1 MQNGNMK
8 RIAVLT
14 PSGATSN
21 WRKLEGVMEFAR
33 MCPDWEMQIVTSER
47 VAEVRRALGRFRPD
61 GIICA
66 LLDEKS
72 MAYVAT
78 LDVPTVIAFHPGELA
93 VRPEGARYVVSDSVQ
108 IGRTV
113 ARHVYARGYRSF
125 LCVGKRGSPWE
136 KERFDAF
143 DGELAKFNCRAER
156 LAMPFTS
163 AELLEALAAIPRR
176 TAVFAADDNVAIDV
190 LNVARRHDLDVP
202 RRFGVMGVSN
212 LAIQCD
218 NSHPPLTSLDQ
229 NFAHGGYLAAQ
240 RLKALLRGGIVP
252 KVSFYPPGEIH
263 ERSSLP
269 PVQAQHSLAVDL
281 ATTFIERNV
290 RKPIEVPDVVAAA
303 GVSRRTLEN
312 LFRRELSASVAE
324 TIRNARLDHLAAQV
338 AKSRAPLADICL
350 ACGWTHA
357 AHAMRL
363 FKRRFGTTMGEW
375 REKKVPV
382 PCRTPISAHLN

>member
-1 MQNGNMK
+1 MQSK
-8 RIAVLT
+8 DIRRIAVLA
-14 PSGATSN
+14 PGGATSN
-21 WRKLEGVMEFAR
+21 WRKLEGIMEFSR
-33 MCPDWEMQIVTSER
+33 GCPDWEVQVVMSAHLSET
-47 VAEVRRALGRFRPD
+47 RRALARIRPD
-61 GIICA
+61 GIIGA
-66 LLDEKS
+66 RLDERT
-72 MAYVAT
+72 MAYVDSLA
-78 LDVPTVIAFHPGELA
+78 VPTVIAFHPDELP
-93 VRPEGARYVVSDSVQ
+93 VRPAHARYVMSDSAQ
-108 IGRTV
+108 IGRKV
-113 ARHVYARGYRSF
+113 ARYAYSCGYRSF

-136 KERFDAF
+136 NERFDAF
-143 DGELAKFNCRAER
+143 EDELAKFNCRAER

-163 AELLEALAAIPRR
+163 AGLLETLAALPQR
-176 TAVFAADDNVAIDV
+176 TAVFAADDNVAVDV
-190 LNVARRHDLDVP
+190 LNVARRHGLDVP

-229 NFAHGGYLAAQ
+229 NFAQGGYLAAQ
-240 RLKALLRGGIVP
+240 RLKTLLRGGIVP
-252 KVSFYPPGEIH
+252 KLSFYPPGEVH

-290 RKPIEVPDVVAAA
+290 RKPIEVPDVVVAA

-350 ACGWTHA
+350 ACGWFHA

-363 FKRRFGTTMGEW
+363 FKRRFGMTMGEW
-375 REKKVPV
+375 REKRVPV
-382 PCRTPISAHLN
+382 PCRMPISARQN

>member
-1 MQNGNMK
+1 
-8 RIAVLT
+8 
-14 PSGATSN
+14 
-21 WRKLEGVMEFAR
+21 MEFAR
-33 MCPDWEMQIVTSER
+33 TCPDWEMQIVTSER

-113 ARHVYARGYRSF
+113 ARHVYACGYRSF

-143 DGELAKFNCRAER
+143 EGELAKFNCRAER

-163 AELLEALAAIPRR
+163 AELLEALAALPRR

-190 LNVARRHDLDVP
+190 LNVARRHGLDVP

-240 RLKALLRGGIVP
+240 RLKTLLRGGIVP
-252 KVSFYPPGEIH
+252 KISFYPPGKVH

-312 LFRRELSASVAE
+312 LFRSELSASVAE

-338 AKSRAPLADICL
+338 ARSRAPLADICL
-350 ACGWTHA
+350 ACGWPHA

-375 REKKVPV
+375 REKRVPV
-382 PCRTPISAHLN
+382 PCRTTISTRLN

>member
-8 RIAVLT
+8 RITVLT

-33 MCPDWEMQIVTSER
+33 TCPDWEMQIVTSER

-143 DGELAKFNCRAER
+143 EGELAKFNCRAER

-163 AELLEALAAIPRR
+163 AELLEALAAMPRR

-190 LNVARRHDLDVP
+190 LNVARRHGLDVP

-229 NFAHGGYLAAQ
+229 NFAHGGYL
-240 RLKALLRGGIVP
+240 
-252 KVSFYPPGEIH
+252 
-263 ERSSLP
+263 P

-281 ATTFIERNV
+281 AATFIERNV

>member
-1 MQNGNMK
+1 MK

-33 MCPDWEMQIVTSER
+33 TCPDWEMQIVTSER
-47 VAEVRRALGRFRPD
+47 IAEVRRALGRFRPD

-78 LDVPTVIAFHPGELA
+78 LGIPTVIAFHPGELT
-93 VRPEGARYVVSDSVQ
+93 VRPERARYVVSDSVQ

-143 DGELAKFNCRAER
+143 EGELAKFNCRAER

-163 AELLEALAAIPRR
+163 AELLEALAALPRR
-176 TAVFAADDNVAIDV
+176 TAVFAADDNVAVDV
-190 LNVARRHDLDVP
+190 LNVARRHGLDVP

-240 RLKALLRGGIVP
+240 RLKTLLRGGIVP
-252 KVSFYPPGEIH
+252 KLSFYPPGEVP
-263 ERSSLP
+263 SS
-269 PVQAQHSLAVDL
+269 S
-281 ATTFIERNV
+281 AT
-290 RKPIEVPDVVAAA
+290 
-303 GVSRRTLEN
+303 
-312 LFRRELSASVAE
+312 SASRSKCRMSSRPRAFRAE
-324 TIRNARLDHLAAQV
+324 PLKTSFAASCRRRWRRRSGTRASTIWRHRSPRAAPRSQ
-338 AKSRAPLADICL
+338 
-350 ACGWTHA
+350 
-357 AHAMRL
+357 
-363 FKRRFGTTMGEW
+363 
-375 REKKVPV
+375 
-382 PCRTPISAHLN
+382 ISASPAGGFTPLMPCDSSSAASARRWASGARRGCPSHAGRPSLLV